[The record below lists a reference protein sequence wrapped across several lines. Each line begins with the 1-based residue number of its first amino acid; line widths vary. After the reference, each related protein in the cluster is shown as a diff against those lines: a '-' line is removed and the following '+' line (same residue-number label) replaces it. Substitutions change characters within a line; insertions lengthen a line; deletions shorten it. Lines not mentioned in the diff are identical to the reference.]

1 MISASEPDCG
11 TFDGPVHRHAVRV
24 YHEDTDASGLT
35 YHASYLRWFE
45 RARSDML
52 RLLGV
57 DQREAIEAGDGFYAV
72 ADMTIRFR
80 APARLGDAVS
90 VETLVREAGAASL
103 KLLQIAMIGGTVL
116 CEADVRVGF
125 VAPNGK
131 PRRQPESW
139 RKSFA
144 AIVSA
149 PER

>member
-1 MISASEPDCG
+1 M
-11 TFDGPVHRHAVRV
+11 RV
-24 YHEDTDASGLT
+24 YHEDTDASGLA

-57 DQREAIEAGDGFYAV
+57 DQREAIDTGEGFFAV
-72 ADMTIRFR
+72 AEMAIRFL

-90 VETLVREAGAASL
+90 VETLVRKAGAASF
-103 KLLQIAMIGGTVL
+103 KLRQSAMIGDTVL

-125 VAPNGK
+125 VASNGK
-131 PRRQPESW
+131 PRRQPEPW

-144 AIVSA
+144 AIVSV
-149 PER
+149 PERQE